1 MKYYVIEGKFKN
13 FQFSLEEEEN
23 KELRTAF
30 ESFVKKG
37 MDEGHILMMG
47 GRAHGI
53 LGIGKGEHLDDMLQ
67 KFEGD
72 PLTLAD
78 VIEYRMVEMEEPAI
92 SETAEDFFKE
102 KRADVGSF
110 FVRC

>member
-1 MKYYVIEGKFKN
+1 
-13 FQFSLEEEEN
+13 
-23 KELRTAF
+23 
-30 ESFVKKG
+30 
-37 MDEGHILMMG
+37 MMG

-92 SETAEDFFKE
+92 SETAEDFFSNKKE
-102 KRADVGSF
+102 RMSALFCALLVE
-110 FVRC
+110 

>member
-23 KELRTAF
+23 RELRTAF

-92 SETAEDFFKE
+92 SEMAEDFFK
-102 KRADVGSF
+102 
-110 FVRC
+110 